1 MNKTIKNFIFKIA
14 LLTAILFALSSL
26 LFSTVL
32 NSWYFASYP
41 FQIIFIAVV
50 TTMGHTWVLKA
61 SDQNSRRFNTAF
73 TASTTLKLMA
83 YLSYLLI
90 ALLIDHSHTIP
101 FILNF
106 IILYIIFTIF
116 DVTQT
121 LKIIKK

>member
-1 MNKTIKNFIFKIA
+1 
-14 LLTAILFALSSL
+14 
-26 LFSTVL
+26 
-32 NSWYFASYP
+32 
-41 FQIIFIAVV
+41 
-50 TTMGHTWVLKA
+50 MGHTWVLKA